1 MKQKIYTDSLLMG
14 EIKREVNRAFAQC
27 KPIENILAEY
37 GYKVTRENV
46 TDCLTMRQEQ
56 VRGELLSDGL
66 NGFSGALPKYAV
78 STKWV
83 GCPHLEK
90 ELADKME
97 NAIDGRYSPRRQHEE
112 LEALQSEFDVM
123 LFRCNEQIHPTRG
136 QILNL
141 SYFVRWFDVED
152 GKIILSPQIE
162 KLIEEEA
169 TIYCDSKKAEVAFDL
184 HKQTAEM
191 LTKFV
196 ALFPKDRQ
204 PDDVGDLFVI
214 DGDEV
219 VIRNINYNK
228 YLA

>member
-14 EIKREVNRAFAQC
+14 EIKREVNRALAQC

-56 VRGELLSDGL
+56 VRGELLSDSMSL
-66 NGFSGALPKYAV
+66 FSGALPKYAV

-83 GCPHLEK
+83 GCSHLEK

-97 NAIDGRYSPRRQHEE
+97 NAIDARFSPRRQHDE
-112 LEALQSEFDVM
+112 LEALQAEFDVM
-123 LFRCNEQIHPTRG
+123 LFRCYEQIHPTRG
-136 QILNL
+136 QFLNL
-141 SYFVRWFDVED
+141 SYFVRWFDVEAD
-152 GKIILSPQIE
+152 NIILSPQIE

-169 TIYCDSKKAEVAFDL
+169 TIYCESKKAELAFEL
-184 HKQTAEM
+184 HKQASEI

-204 PDDVGDLFVI
+204 PDDVGDLFAI
-214 DGDEV
+214 DGNEV
-219 VIRNINYNK
+219 AIRNINYNK